1 MQENAFQVAIIGAGL
16 GGLCLAQGLKKHG
29 IAFAVFERDAA
40 LDSRSQGYRIRINGD
55 GQAALRRCLPPD
67 LCALFETSCAAEL
80 NVPQAFDVQLN
91 GVARWNDAWR
101 SGEPGPV
108 DLKANRHT
116 LREVLMCG
124 IAEHV
129 HFNKELRGV
138 VRHGCDAVSFDFADG
153 SAYRAD
159 LLVGADGS
167 NSRVAALCF
176 PAMRGLDADVVCIY
190 GKADVANLAIAD
202 ALRGGTSVVFDAQ
215 LAMVIDAMRFSPAGD
230 GVLSAVDDYLYW
242 AMIGRR
248 QRFGL
253 IDGAF
258 SREAD
263 ARRCIADVS
272 AGWAP
277 GLRAVFAATP
287 PGVLTM
293 LQVRQSP
300 PPQAWLQGR
309 VTVLGDAVHTMSP
322 ASGLGCN
329 TAFLDAA
336 SLAAQLAVA
345 ADGPLTL
352 DQAVAAYELEMRE
365 RAVAA
370 LEESERGGEQLYGS
384 DIRGF

>member
-1 MQENAFQVAIIGAGL
+1 MQEFQVAIIGAGL
-16 GGLCLAQGLKKHG
+16 GGLCLAQGLKRQG
-29 IAFAVFERDAA
+29 IAFAVFERDPA
-40 LDSRSQGYRIRINGD
+40 LDSRAQGYRIRINPD
-55 GQAALRRCLPPD
+55 GQVALRRCLPPE
-67 LCALFETSCAAEL
+67 LYALFEASCAAEL
-80 NVPQAFDVQLN
+80 NAPRALDVQLN

-101 SGEPGPV
+101 SEEPGPA
-108 DLKANRHT
+108 DLKAHRHT

-129 HFNKELRGV
+129 HFDKELRGV
-138 VRHGCDAVSFDFADG
+138 VRHGGDSVSFDFADG

-167 NSRVAALCF
+167 NSRVAAQCF

-190 GKADVANLAIAD
+190 GKADGASLAIAD
-202 ALRGGTSVVFDAQ
+202 ELRGGTSVVFDTQ

-230 GVLSAVDDYLYW
+230 GVLSPVEDYLYW
-242 AMIGRR
+242 ALIGRR
-248 QRFGL
+248 QRLGMA
-253 IDGAF
+253 GGMAAC
-258 SREAD
+258 EAD

-287 PGVLTM
+287 PGMLTM
-293 LQVRQSP
+293 PPVRQSP
-300 PPQAWLQGR
+300 PPQAWPPSR

-336 SLAAQLAVA
+336 SLAAQLATA
-345 ADGPLTL
+345 AGGAVTP
-352 DQAVAAYELEMRE
+352 DQAVATYEREMRE

-370 LEESERGGEQLYGS
+370 LQASERGGAQLYGG
-384 DIRGF
+384 DI

>member
-1 MQENAFQVAIIGAGL
+1 MQEFQVAIIGAGL

-55 GQAALRRCLPPD
+55 GQAALRRCLPPE
-67 LCALFETSCAAEL
+67 LYALFEASCAAEL
-80 NVPQAFDVQLN
+80 NAPRALDVQLN
-91 GVARWNDAWR
+91 SVARWNDAWR
-101 SGEPGPV
+101 SEEPGAV
-108 DLKANRHT
+108 DLKAHRHT

-129 HFNKELRGV
+129 HFDKELRGV
-138 VRHGCDAVSFDFADG
+138 VRHGGGSVSFDFADG

-167 NSRVAALCF
+167 NSRVAAQCF

-190 GKADVANLAIAD
+190 GKADGASLAIAD
-202 ALRGGTSVVFDAQ
+202 ELRGGTSVVFDTR

-230 GVLSAVDDYLYW
+230 GALSPVEDYLYW
-242 AMIGRR
+242 AMIGSRER
-248 QRFGL
+248 LG
-253 IDGAF
+253 IAAGTM

-272 AGWAP
+272 GGWAP

-287 PGVLTM
+287 PGMLTM
-293 LQVRQSP
+293 LPVRQSP
-300 PPQAWLQGR
+300 PPQPWPPGR

-336 SLAAQLAVA
+336 SLAAQLATA
-345 ADGPLTL
+345 AGGAVTP
-352 DQAVAAYELEMRE
+352 DQAVAAYEREMRE

-370 LEESERGGEQLYGS
+370 LQASARGGAQLYGG
-384 DIRGF
+384 DI

>member
-40 LDSRSQGYRIRINGD
+40 LDSRAQGYRIRINGD
-55 GQAALRRCLPPD
+55 GQSALRRCLPPE
-67 LCALFETSCAAEL
+67 LFALFEASCGAEL
-80 NVPQAFDVQLN
+80 NPPQALDVRLN

-101 SGEPGPV
+101 SDEPGPA

-129 HFNKELRGV
+129 HFSKELCGV
-138 VRHGCDAVSFDFADG
+138 VRHGGDGVSFDFADG

-167 NSRVAALCF
+167 NSRVAGQCF
-176 PAMRGLDADVVCIY
+176 PAMRGLDAGVACIY
-190 GKADVANLAIAD
+190 GKADGASLSIAD
-202 ALRGGTSVVFDAQ
+202 ALRGGTSVIFDKQ
-215 LAMVIDAMRFSPAGD
+215 LAMVIDPMRFPPAGN
-230 GVLSAVDDYLYW
+230 GGLSPVEDYLYW
-242 AMIGRR
+242 ALIGRR
-248 QRFGL
+248 QRLGVAA
-253 IDGAF
+253 GTMP
-258 SREAD
+258 READ
-263 ARRCIADVS
+263 ARRCIADLS

-287 PGVLTM
+287 PGMLTM
-293 LQVRQSP
+293 LPVRQSP
-300 PPQAWLQGR
+300 PPLAWPQGR
-309 VTVLGDAVHTMSP
+309 VTALGDAVHTMSP

-336 SLAAQLAVA
+336 LLAAQLAGALGGAV
-345 ADGPLTL
+345 TL
-352 DQAVAAYELEMRE
+352 DQAVATYEAGMRE
-365 RAVAA
+365 QAAAA
-370 LEESERGGEQLYGS
+370 LQASVRGAGQLYGG
-384 DIRGF
+384 DI